1 MRGSVDNSETVNDK
15 KNRVLF
21 SHVINNKENNL
32 QINKSH
38 HSILTDR
45 SDLKHLKP
53 SIINAS
59 VSSKKKKDKN
69 NKNKLII
76 QLMR

>member
-1 MRGSVDNSETVNDK
+1 MDNSESVNEK

-21 SHVINNKENNL
+21 SNVTQNKENNL

-59 VSSKKKKDKN
+59 VSNKKKKDKN

>member
-1 MRGSVDNSETVNDK
+1 LRTSVDNSESANDK

-21 SHVINNKENNL
+21 SNVFQNKENNL

-59 VSSKKKKDKN
+59 VSNKKKKDKN
-69 NKNKLII
+69 HKNKLII
-76 QLMR
+76 